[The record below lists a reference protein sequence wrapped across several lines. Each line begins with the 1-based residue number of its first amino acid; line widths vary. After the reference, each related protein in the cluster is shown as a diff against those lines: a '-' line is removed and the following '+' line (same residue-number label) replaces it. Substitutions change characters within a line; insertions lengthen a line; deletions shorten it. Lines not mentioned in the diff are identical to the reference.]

1 MSKSKTEQQET
12 NSTNTQNVEGEI
24 NQDEINQ
31 DEVSEETQQAESAVE
46 HDLEAMLDEAKREAD
61 SQKELALRTLADME
75 NLKRRTRMDV
85 ESAHKF
91 ALEKFVNELLP
102 VLDSMEMGLDAA
114 RKEEASAE
122 SIREGL
128 DMTFKLFLD
137 VMQKFNVER
146 VNPAGEKFDP
156 QLHEAMTMVPSPDH
170 ESQMVMEV
178 FQKGYLLNER
188 LVRPARV
195 IVAQ

>member
-1 MSKSKTEQQET
+1 MSEKDFTEEQIPT
-12 NSTNTQNVEGEI
+12 VDAD
-24 NQDEINQ
+24 QD
-31 DEVSEETQQAESAVE
+31 VAEETQQAEAAVE
-46 HDLEAMLDEAKREAD
+46 KDLEAMLAE
-61 SQKELALRTLADME
+61 SQKEVEMQKDLAVRTMADME
-75 NLKRRTRMDV
+75 NLKRRTRMDL

-91 ALEKFVNELLP
+91 ALEKFVNELIP
-102 VLDSMEMGLDAA
+102 VLDSMEMGMDAA
-114 RKEEASAE
+114 SKEEATVD

-128 DMTFKLFLD
+128 DVTFKQFLD
-137 VMQKFNVER
+137 AMQKFNVER

-170 ESQMVMEV
+170 ESQTVMEV
-178 FQKGYLLNER
+178 FQKGYVLNER

>member
-1 MSKSKTEQQET
+1 MSKSKTEQQEP
-12 NSTNTQNVEGEI
+12 NSTKTQNAQDEI
-24 NQDEINQ
+24 NQDEILE
-31 DEVSEETQQAESAVE
+31 EVSEETQQAESAIE
-46 HDLEAMLDEAKREAD
+46 HDLEAMLDEAKQEAE

-114 RKEEASAE
+114 GKEEASAE

-128 DMTFKLFLD
+128 DMTFKQFLD

>member
-1 MSKSKTEQQET
+1 MSKSKTEQQEP

-24 NQDEINQ
+24 NQGEINQ

-114 RKEEASAE
+114 RKEEASAD